1 MSTTFRSLA
10 LVLLALAFGVTPA
23 RAAHDPA
30 LDDLARV
37 IVKATTT
44 SDPAPLVARFEAGF
58 GRDYAKANG
67 RSDELIIDFDWT
79 TNSQDPDMEAVQK
92 TIETKIDEVSDSDA
106 TIIVTFLHSGRS
118 FLIHYL
124 VHKGGAKW
132 VVVDVTYPNEDFS
145 LRELVRPQ

>member
-1 MSTTFRSLA
+1 MSTLFNSLA
-10 LVLLALAFGVTPA
+10 LALLALTIGFAPA
-23 RAAHDPA
+23 RAGHDPG
-30 LDDLARV
+30 LDELAKI

-44 SDPAPLVARFEAGF
+44 SDPAPLVGRFEAGF
-58 GRDYAKANG
+58 GRDYAQANA
-67 RSDELIIDFDWT
+67 RTDEVIIDFDWM

-92 TIETKIDEVSDSDA
+92 TIESKIDEISEADA

-124 VHKGGAKW
+124 ARRAGAKW
-132 VVVDVTYPNEDFS
+132 VILDVTYPNEDFS